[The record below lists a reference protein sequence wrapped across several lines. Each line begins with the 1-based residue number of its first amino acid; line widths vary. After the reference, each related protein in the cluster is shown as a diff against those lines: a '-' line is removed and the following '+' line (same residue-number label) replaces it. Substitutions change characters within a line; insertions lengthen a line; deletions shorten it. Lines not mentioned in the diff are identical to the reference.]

1 MLPHSF
7 SMPAR
12 RLCWWLLAS
21 MVLATGIAEAV
32 QLYPSRGTDVVDRT
46 ATYDGRFAFAR
57 IKYETAP
64 GGYYYYGLPAWAHGY
79 VSPGGG
85 NKAEEGL
92 MRIMHE
98 VTLLNTHIEDSV
110 VVSLDDPEL
119 TNWPVAYMAEAGYWT
134 LSDRE
139 EAGFRAYL
147 KKGGFVIFDDF
158 RPPPRGGGGWENFDA
173 NMQRVLP
180 GAQFVDLDPSHPIFH
195 SFFEIESL
203 DILPQSYDRGR
214 PAIRGLFEDNDPHKR
229 LMAVAN
235 FNTDI
240 SDFWEFSATGVW
252 PVRESNEAYKLG
264 VNYIMYGVTH

>member
-1 MLPHSF
+1 MVSWR
-7 SMPAR
+7 MR
-12 RLCWWLLAS
+12 GWLLAS
-21 MVLATGIAEAV
+21 LLLATGIAEAV
-32 QLYPSRGTDVVDRT
+32 QLHPSRGADVLDRT

-57 IKYETAP
+57 IKYDTGP

-173 NMQRVLP
+173 NMQRVIP
-180 GAQFVDLDPSHPIFH
+180 GAKFVDLDPSHPIFH
-195 SFFEIESL
+195 SFFEIDSL

-229 LMAVAN
+229 LIAVAN

-252 PVRESNEAYKLG
+252 PVKQSNEAYKLG